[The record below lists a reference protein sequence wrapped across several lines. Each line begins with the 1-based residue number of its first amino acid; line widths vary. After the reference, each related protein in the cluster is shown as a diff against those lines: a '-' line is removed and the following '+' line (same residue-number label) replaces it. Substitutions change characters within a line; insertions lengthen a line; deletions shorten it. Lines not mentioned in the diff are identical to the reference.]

1 MTRPGAS
8 ELRPSRRTTTGYAV
22 QVLPGLQDAVAEGD
36 LETAER
42 YRDVLL
48 EALDAATDEAEAA
61 LPTER

>member
-1 MTRPGAS
+1 M
-8 ELRPSRRTTTGYAV
+8 